1 MDPIAR
7 LFKDDYSDIYLSGF
21 NQYLLEL
28 IDKKSTINLKVFDV
42 IFLQLDGSE
51 YFKGHFS
58 TFGDI
63 KNDKISIKKDLNT
76 LLGAIQIYVKGNVK
90 TVFAISTITL
100 EPYFPTTYL
109 ENDPEFSIAMVKNYI
124 NDEIKTYANDFKNVI
139 ILDWERIVNLYGY
152 NNLYDDKYYYLGRIK
167 YSYLGLSKI
176 YDEFRKLRIAY
187 KGKIKKVIV
196 LDLDNTLWGG
206 VIGEDGID
214 GILLSEDGFGKAF
227 RDFQKTL
234 KFITDLGIILAVCS
248 KNNFN
253 DVKRCLEK
261 HPMMILKMDDFVSM
275 KINWL
280 DKVTNL
286 IDIAEELKLSL
297 DSFILIDDNVVER
310 ELVKQ
315 NIPDVDT
322 PKFPDDPAY
331 LNKWFISEV
340 LYNYFPKISLT
351 IEDKSKTKQYL
362 INTQRRHISE
372 KMDVKGFINNLD
384 IKFKQYVDDDRFIER
399 TAQLTQKTN
408 QFNMT
413 TKRYTVKDIAT
424 FIESKEFFVFDL
436 ENEDRFNNEGIVCAS
451 IVKVDHDTAI
461 IDTFLMSCRVIG
473 RNVEF
478 NFLDEIIKFL
488 CVMTKGLNILK
499 AEYISTKKNYV
510 AENFY
515 TIYGMKLKGKTKNT
529 ILYLNNIHYL
539 HKSRLTDTQL

>member
-1 MDPIAR
+1 
-7 LFKDDYSDIYLSGF
+7 
-21 NQYLLEL
+21 
-28 IDKKSTINLKVFDV
+28 
-42 IFLQLDGSE
+42 
-51 YFKGHFS
+51 
-58 TFGDI
+58 
-63 KNDKISIKKDLNT
+63 
-76 LLGAIQIYVKGNVK
+76 
-90 TVFAISTITL
+90 
-100 EPYFPTTYL
+100 
-109 ENDPEFSIAMVKNYI
+109 
-124 NDEIKTYANDFKNVI
+124 
-139 ILDWERIVNLYGY
+139 
-152 NNLYDDKYYYLGRIK
+152 
-167 YSYLGLSKI
+167 
-176 YDEFRKLRIAY
+176 
-187 KGKIKKVIV
+187 
-196 LDLDNTLWGG
+196 
-206 VIGEDGID
+206 
-214 GILLSEDGFGKAF
+214 
-227 RDFQKTL
+227 
-234 KFITDLGIILAVCS
+234 
-248 KNNFN
+248 
-253 DVKRCLEK
+253 
-261 HPMMILKMDDFVSM
+261 MMILKMDDFVSM

-384 IKFKQYVDDDRFIER
+384 IKFKLYVDDDRFIER

-436 ENEDRFNNEGIVCAS
+436 EYEDRFNNEGIVCAS

-488 CVMTKGLNILK
+488 CVMPKGLNILK

-515 TIYGMKLKGKTKNT
+515 TIYGMKLKGKITNK

-539 HKSRLTDTQL
+539 HKSRLPDTQL